1 MSDLITYL
9 AEKEDMQQ
17 HLAAMKAYRE
27 QYGI

>member
-9 AEKEDMQQ
+9 SEQEGMEA
-17 HLAAMKAYRE
+17 HLVAMKAYRE